1 MSQLLI
7 LALVCF
13 KIGLFAFGGGY
24 GMLPLLHADAV
35 ERYHWITEK
44 EFLDGVALGQV
55 TPGPIIVTATFVGW
69 KVAGLAGAIVST
81 ATIFMPSAILT
92 MLVAWQLRRYRKSP
106 WVQGFIAGVRPAIGG
121 LVGAVAL
128 PLAKTAF
135 LIPRAG
141 GVAAVDFFAVVLAI
155 AAAIGLLRFKLDAA
169 VLVLLGGLLG
179 LAWY

>member
-1 MSQLLI
+1 MNQLPL

-35 ERYHWITEK
+35 ERYHWVTEK

-55 TPGPIIVTATFVGW
+55 TPGPIMVTATFVGW
-69 KVAGLAGAIVST
+69 KVAGVPGAVT
-81 ATIFMPSAILT
+81 ATVTIFMPSAILT

-128 PLAKTAF
+128 PLARTAF
-135 LIPRAG
+135 VLPTAAG
-141 GVAAVDFFAVVLAI
+141 IGAIDAMAIVLAVAAAF
-155 AAAIGLLRFKLDAA
+155 LLIRYKLDAA
-169 VLVLLGGLLG
+169 VLVLLGGLIG